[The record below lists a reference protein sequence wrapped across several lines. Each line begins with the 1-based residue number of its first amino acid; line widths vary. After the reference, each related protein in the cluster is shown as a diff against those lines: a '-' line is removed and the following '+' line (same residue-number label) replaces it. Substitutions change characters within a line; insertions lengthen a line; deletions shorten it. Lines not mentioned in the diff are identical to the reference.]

1 MSVKMALA
9 KLSATAAGGAIL
21 AGGAVH
27 VAEQP
32 ITDNPTYKSVKAP
45 QSIKA
50 QPRYIKEE
58 RPTTRRRATLRAAA
72 ARAAERTSCH
82 GGHRRSCHWPVARP
96 SA

>member
-50 QPRYIKEE
+50 QPV
-58 RPTTRRRATLRAAA
+58 
-72 ARAAERTSCH
+72 TSRKN
-82 GGHRRSCHWPVARP
+82 GQPRVAVW
-96 SA
+96 